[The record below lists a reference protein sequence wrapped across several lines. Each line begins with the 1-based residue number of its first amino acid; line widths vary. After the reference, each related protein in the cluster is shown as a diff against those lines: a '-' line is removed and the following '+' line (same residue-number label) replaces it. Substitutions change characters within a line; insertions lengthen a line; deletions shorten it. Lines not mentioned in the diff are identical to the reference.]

1 MIAAA
6 RPLDE
11 RAVLV
16 VDDEPAVCRMTARIL
31 RDAGLPALEAPDG
44 EKAVSLLDR
53 LGANAVRAV
62 VSDVVMPHLRG
73 DELARIMAKRWPT
86 VPILLTTGQGFQL
99 GEYRGP
105 VLPKPFTPEA
115 LVAAVV
121 ALPS

>member
-1 MIAAA
+1 MDAAA
-6 RPLDE
+6 QSLDE

-31 RDAGLPALEAPDG
+31 TDAGLPTLEVPDG
-44 EKAVSLLDR
+44 EQAVGLLDR

-73 DELARIMAKRWPT
+73 DELARILARRWPT

-99 GEYRGP
+99 SDYPGP

-115 LVAAVV
+115 LVAAVM
-121 ALPS
+121 ALSS